1 MSRIFDVSQREL
13 DENSSPKT
21 LESWD
26 SLNHMKLIAALEEE
40 FGVQFKDE
48 EALEMQSFKLV
59 KFVLSKY
66 LEKG

>member
-1 MSRIFDVSQREL
+1 
-13 DENSSPKT
+13 
-21 LESWD
+21 
-26 SLNHMKLIAALEEE
+26 MKLIAALEEE